1 MPRKRVSTPSSA
13 QRREDPNTG
22 NDPVLALYWNY
33 FSVARRAFE
42 MVEEA
47 ERATRNAKA
56 SEREVPFARY
66 QAFLPM
72 WLAALF
78 TTCEGFRAIGGKRPA
93 LEAQMDE
100 IMEPLRTVWR
110 HTVNYHDDAT
120 QKQGRA
126 PFYER
131 SVGLLQKAAD
141 LHNALIAFFHDH
153 VVALSRQAA
162 SDNHKH

>member
-1 MPRKRVSTPSSA
+1 MPRKRVSTPNRP
-13 QRREDPNTG
+13 QRSEDPNTS

-33 FSVARRAFE
+33 FVVARRAFE

-47 ERATRNAKA
+47 KRATANARPGQ
-56 SEREVPFARY
+56 REVHFSRY

-78 TTCEGFRAIGGKRPA
+78 TTCEGFRKIGGKRAP
-93 LEAQMDE
+93 LEAQMDALF
-100 IMEPLRTVWR
+100 EPLRTVWL

-126 PFYER
+126 PFYDPKA
-131 SVGLLQKAAD
+131 GWLQNATD
-141 LHNALIAFFHDH
+141 LHNALVDFFRDH
-153 VVALSRQAA
+153 VVALSEQAGGGI
-162 SDNHKH
+162 DKH

>member
-1 MPRKRVSTPSSA
+1 MPRKRVPSPNRS
-13 QRREDPNTG
+13 QRSEDPNTG

-33 FSVARRAFE
+33 FALARRSFE

-47 ERATRNAKA
+47 ERATRNARA
-56 SEREVPFARY
+56 SEREVHFARY

-78 TTCEGFRAIGGKRPA
+78 TTCEGFRKIGAKRPA
-93 LEAQMDE
+93 LEAQMEE
-100 IMEPLRTVWR
+100 IMEPLRTVWQ
-110 HTVNYHDDAT
+110 HTVHYHDDAT

-131 SVGLLQKAAD
+131 SAGWLQKAAD
-141 LHNALIAFFHDH
+141 LHNALVGFFQDH
-153 VVALSRQAA
+153 VVALTERAKGGM
-162 SDNHKH
+162 NKH